1 MLLCSQR
8 SIILPPKHLFKFM
21 VIKNGINYLD
31 GLRTGDEKI
40 IKAIYR
46 SMFPKVRHFVLK
58 NEGEQ
63 QDAEEVFQ
71 NALYQLSI
79 RLKLSDIEIKLSFE
93 AYLFTVCKN
102 LWRKELNSKKRWVRN
117 EEVIALKSEENYHS
131 EAIINQERWDLFE
144 EKLELLSPNCKE
156 LLKDYFKKVSYD
168 LIVKK
173 FNYASENV
181 AFQRIFKCK
190 KRLGDLIKKD
200 GNYEKLKS

>member
-1 MLLCSQR
+1 M
-8 SIILPPKHLFKFM
+8 IT
-21 VIKNGINYLD
+21 KNGINYLE

-40 IKAIYR
+40 IKAIYT

-58 NEGEQ
+58 NEGTH
-63 QDAEEVFQ
+63 QDADEVFQ

-79 RLKLSDIEIKLSFE
+79 RLKVSNIEIKSSFD

-117 EEVIALKSEENYHS
+117 EEVMTLRSEESNHS
-131 EAIINQERWDLFE
+131 EAIITQERWDLFE
-144 EKLELLSPNCKE
+144 EKLQLLSPNCKE

-168 LIVKK
+168 RIVKK
-173 FNYASENV
+173 FKYASENV

-190 KRLGDLIKKD
+190 KRLGDLIMKD
-200 GNYEKLKS
+200 GNYAKLKS

>member
-1 MLLCSQR
+1 
-8 SIILPPKHLFKFM
+8 M
-21 VIKNGINYLD
+21 VTKNGINYLD

-40 IKAIYR
+40 IKAIYT
-46 SMFPKVRHFVLK
+46 SMFSKVRHFVLK
-58 NEGEQ
+58 NEGQQ

-71 NALYQLSI
+71 NALFQLSI
-79 RLKLSDIEIKLSFE
+79 RLKVSDIEIKSSFE
-93 AYLFTVCKN
+93 GYLFTVCKN

-117 EEVIALKSEENYHS
+117 DEVIALKSEESNHS
-131 EAIINQERWDLFE
+131 EAIVAQERWDLFE

-156 LLKDYFKKVSYD
+156 LLKDYFKKVPYNH
-168 LIVKK
+168 IVKK
-173 FNYASENV
+173 FKYASENV